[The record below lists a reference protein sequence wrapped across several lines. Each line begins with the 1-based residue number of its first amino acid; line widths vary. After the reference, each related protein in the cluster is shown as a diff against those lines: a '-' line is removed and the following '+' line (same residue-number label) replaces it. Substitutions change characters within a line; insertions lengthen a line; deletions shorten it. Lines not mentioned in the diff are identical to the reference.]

1 MTRDMSTFTRR
12 TALAGLGALAAPSL
26 VRAQEFPSKPVKI
39 VVPAAPGGAL
49 DIISRLIAQRASE
62 IVKQQF
68 FIENKPGA
76 NWIIG
81 MDYVAKAP
89 PDGYTLL
96 FIASSGITVNP
107 HVFPN
112 MPLDP
117 VKDLAPITISTNTD
131 FVLLANPSLP
141 AQNLR
146 EFIAHLKANPGK
158 LNHASNSATT
168 MLVSALLK
176 AQAGVDYVDVNYRGA
191 SQAIQD
197 TMSGVTQFCFVDLGT
212 GTGAIDGKTLR
223 PLGVTGAQRSPLR
236 PDLPTIAEQ
245 GLPGYAVS
253 SATLLMAQSALP
265 APIMQRLNAVFR
277 EALQASEVKQKLTT
291 MAQIVVGN
299 SPSEAVGLL
308 KPEHEQFGKLIRER
322 GLKFDQ

>member
-1 MTRDMSTFTRR
+1 MTMFTRR
-12 TALAGLGALAAPSL
+12 RALAGAAAFAAPSIS
-26 VRAQEFPSKPVKI
+26 RAQEFPTKPVKI

-49 DIISRLIAQRASE
+49 DIISRLIAQKSSE

-81 MDYVAKAP
+81 MDYVAKSP

-141 AQNLR
+141 ARNLA

-168 MLVSALLK
+168 MLVSALFK
-176 AQAGVDYVDVNYRGA
+176 TQAGVDYVDVNYRGA

-212 GTGAIDGKTLR
+212 GTGAIDGGTLR
-223 PLGVTGAQRSPLR
+223 PLGITGAKRTELR

-245 GLPGYAVS
+245 GLAGYAVS
-253 SATLLMAQSALP
+253 SATLLMAQTDLP
-265 APIMQRLNAVFR
+265 APIMQRLNGVFR
-277 EALQASEVKQKLTT
+277 EALAAPDVKQKLTT

-299 SPSEAVGLL
+299 SPAEATALL
-308 KPEHEQFGKLIRER
+308 KPEYEQFGKLIRER